1 MIDRESPV
9 SLYYQIATDLRSRI
23 ARGEWTEEMRLPGEI
38 DLAGEYQVSRM
49 TLRQALA
56 YLENEGIL
64 IRKRGVG
71 TLIRIDPKRVGTP
84 LNFPISFSRQMREL
98 GFSPTV
104 KAVHAKIISDPTPD
118 IMTNLNL
125 AESDQV
131 ASFKR
136 LFFVNEHPVA
146 IINSML
152 PHHLC
157 PDIINNKLY
166 HDSLTAT
173 LEKTY
178 GLFPVQVDQRLSATL
193 LSSEDADLLKANPGS
208 AIFEITTR
216 SHLEDGRIIEFAK
229 TLCVGD
235 RLSLHINISSLDE
248 SGKTKFEYVATI

>member
-1 MIDRESPV
+1 MIDRDSPV

-23 ARGEWTEEMRLPGEI
+23 ARGEWIEKRRLPAEI

-64 IRKRGVG
+64 LRKRGVG

-98 GFSPTV
+98 GFSPKV
-104 KAVHAKIISDPTPD
+104 KAIHANIILDPIPD
-118 IMTNLNL
+118 IMTILNL
-125 AESDQV
+125 TENDQV
-131 ASFKR
+131 VSFKR

-146 IINSML
+146 VINSML

-157 PDIINNKLY
+157 PDIIKKKLY
-166 HDSLTAT
+166 KDSLTAT

-178 GLFPVQVDQRLSATL
+178 GLYPVRVDQQLSATL
-193 LSSEDADLLKANPGS
+193 LSSEDANLLEADSGS
-208 AIFEITTR
+208 AIFEISTR
-216 SHLEDGRIIEFAK
+216 SYLEDGRMIEFAK
-229 TLCVGD
+229 TLCVGE
-235 RLSLHINISSLDE
+235 RLSLHINISSVDE
-248 SGKTKFEYVATI
+248 GGKTKFEYVATI